1 MAVFKYVTV
10 AAQATRP
17 SLKMPVKVHTR
28 KNRTLFRLYLI
39 SPGVHCTDGQRFF
52 FFFFF
57 LMKAIDKIQNS
68 APSTK
73 GARPASERMYS
84 YVFFRF
90 VALQQY
96 SIHFQ
101 QFTGLSI

>member
-1 MAVFKYVTV
+1 MANAV
-10 AAQATRP
+10 
-17 SLKMPVKVHTR
+17 
-28 KNRTLFRLYLI
+28 
-39 SPGVHCTDGQRFF
+39 F

-101 QFTGLSI
+101 QFTDCRYDDKQLSMAGKVVGGKFK